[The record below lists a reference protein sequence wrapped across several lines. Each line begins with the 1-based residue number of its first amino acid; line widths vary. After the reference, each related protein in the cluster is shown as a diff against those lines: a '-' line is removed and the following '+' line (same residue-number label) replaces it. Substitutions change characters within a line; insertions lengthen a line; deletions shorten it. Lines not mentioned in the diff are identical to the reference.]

1 VTRGA
6 ELLGAL
12 ELERAGPRPVPWAWW
27 RFALVLLLVVAVLSG
42 LAGRVANQLASPL
55 EQLAD
60 AADRFGAGNLA
71 FRTDVGRGPLRWTVR
86 EVRDVAVSFNR
97 MADRVEA
104 TVRGQR
110 ELLGAISHELRSPLG
125 RARVALEIA
134 RDRLAPD
141 PSERSPARALDDVDA
156 QLTAVDRLLGD
167 LLDVT
172 RAGLADLRRER
183 RAIADWVKGCL
194 VDEPRPPPIELAVDP
209 GAADVEASIDPA
221 LLARAVHNLLLNARA
236 HGHPAEAPIEVSIAR
251 DGDRVRIVVRD
262 RGPGF
267 PEGFADKAFEPFV
280 RADASRARPVAGSG
294 HGLGLAI
301 VRRVVEAHGGR
312 TFARNAPERGAEVGF
327 DLPVAPSPR

>member
-1 VTRGA
+1 
-6 ELLGAL
+6 
-12 ELERAGPRPVPWAWW
+12 
-27 RFALVLLLVVAVLSG
+27 
-42 LAGRVANQLASPL
+42 
-55 EQLAD
+55 
-60 AADRFGAGNLA
+60 
-71 FRTDVGRGPLRWTVR
+71 
-86 EVRDVAVSFNR
+86 
-97 MADRVEA
+97 
-104 TVRGQR
+104 
-110 ELLGAISHELRSPLG
+110 
-125 RARVALEIA
+125 
-134 RDRLAPD
+134 
-141 PSERSPARALDDVDA
+141 
-156 QLTAVDRLLGD
+156 
-167 LLDVT
+167 
-172 RAGLADLRRER
+172 
-183 RAIADWVKGCL
+183 VKGCL